1 MVAKKDD
8 DLLFKDDMGN
18 LGEGQT
24 LTDLER
30 NNKIMEKLV
39 TVGRMFVV
47 MFGALILI
55 LIWLIMYV
63 IKNDVFNNT
72 IRILGSC

>member
-8 DLLFKDDMGN
+8 NLLFKDDMGN